1 MESIKIM
8 ISSTVDD
15 LKAERETAE
24 LAFTSNAFVE
34 LIGADRF
41 NTASVAGN
49 SRLETTR
56 MARECDLY
64 ILILG
69 SRYGHELS
77 NGKSA
82 TEIEFD
88 AAIKADPTKVLIFK
102 KETTDPAEL
111 KQQDFINRVSNYTSG
126 YWRTSFSHTAQ
137 LMALIQN
144 SFQQWLK
151 NRANLGTSADFVD
164 HFIRLAKQRIP
175 EPSAQMYYKTE
186 KDNVDLSFEMFSHT
200 YYINF
205 SKKQIYDD
213 FWGCLNHL
221 EDQFGLWLS

>member
-1 MESIKIM
+1 MDKIKIM

-15 LKAERETAE
+15 LRAERETAE
-24 LAFTSNAFVE
+24 LAFTGNAFVE

-41 NTASVAGN
+41 NTASVGGN
-49 SRLETTR
+49 SRLETMR

-77 NGKSA
+77 IGKSA
-82 TEIEFD
+82 TEIEFE

-102 KETTDPAEL
+102 KETTDPVET
-111 KQQDFINRVSNYTSG
+111 KQQDFINKVSNYTSG

-137 LMALIQN
+137 LSTLIQN

-151 NRANLGTSADFVD
+151 NRANLGTNTDYVD

-175 EPSAQMYYKTE
+175 ESSAQMYYKTD
-186 KDNVDLSFEMFSHT
+186 KNNVELTFEIFSHT
-200 YYINF
+200 YYIDF
-205 SKKQIYDD
+205 GKKGIYDD
-213 FWGCLNHL
+213 FWGCLNKL
-221 EDQFGLWLS
+221 EDQFATWLN